1 MTDPVAKK
9 SLGQHWLTDTISL
22 RAMCTAAGVEPG
34 DTVLE
39 IGPGFGTLT
48 EQLIVVGA
56 HVTALEF
63 DVSLIPSLEKK
74 FKPYLGTQLAV
85 EPGDIRTF
93 DFTTMP
99 PNYKVVAN
107 IPYYL
112 TSNLIQLLSE
122 TTNPPSTAVLLVQ
135 KEVAIR
141 VASTPG
147 NMSILS
153 ITAQYY
159 WDVELDMVVRAELF
173 RPAPKVDSQIM
184 VLTYRTTPR
193 FKDVDP
199 KRFFQIVKAGFS
211 QKRKTLLNSLSA
223 GLRIDREAT
232 KVLCD
237 KSGINAGL
245 RAQAL
250 SLEDWHKLYLSLEV

>member
-1 MTDPVAKK
+1 MIEPKAKK
-9 SLGQHWLTDTISL
+9 ALGQHWLTDTVSL
-22 RAMCTAAGVEPG
+22 RAMCTAAHVLAGE
-34 DTVLE
+34 TVLE

-56 HVTALEF
+56 NVTALEF
-63 DVSLIPSLEKK
+63 DVSLIPALEKK
-74 FKPYLGTQLAV
+74 FKPYLGTQLVV

-99 PNYKVVAN
+99 IDYKVVAN

-122 TTNPPSTAVLLVQ
+122 TSNPPSTAVLLVQ
-135 KEVAIR
+135 KEVAAR
-141 VASTPG
+141 VASRPG
-147 NMSILS
+147 DMSILS

-159 WDVELDMVVRAELF
+159 WDVDLDMVVLAEMF
-173 RPAPKVDSQIM
+173 RPAPKVDSQILVM
-184 VLTYRTTPR
+184 KYRSNPLFT
-193 FKDVDP
+193 DVDP

-223 GLRIDREAT
+223 GLRMERDAT
-232 KVLCD
+232 KALCEQA
-237 KSGINAGL
+237 SINPGL